1 MLADL
6 RFLIRWVYF
15 FIQAL
20 RDEWVIARIE
30 RDVIGTARRI
40 NKVASR

>member
-6 RFLIRWVYF
+6 RFLIRWVFF

-30 RDVIGTARRI
+30 RDIVSTARRI
-40 NKVASR
+40 SKAAVR